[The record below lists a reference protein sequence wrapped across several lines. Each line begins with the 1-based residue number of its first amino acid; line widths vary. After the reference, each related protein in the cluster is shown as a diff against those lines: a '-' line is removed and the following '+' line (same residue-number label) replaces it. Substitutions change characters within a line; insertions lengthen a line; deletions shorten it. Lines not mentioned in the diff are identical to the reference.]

1 MHSRWAATPAITTFL
16 LAALVLSACGGDQGD
31 SAPANDPAQFAAEN
45 LAANPDSQRDADS
58 GTSTD
63 DTVADADT
71 DPAPLDPTQI
81 PGEPVNQYNLSVR
94 DCFDQIED
102 RSDGLPVTITTKLPC
117 DEPHHFEVF
126 AQLTYPAE
134 HPSIYPGDAVIRDY
148 ALASCYR
155 KFSSWVGSE
164 YELSDLEIGVIIPTQ
179 ENFESNAARYR
190 GIHCWVRH
198 EDGEPMIG
206 TSRDSGW

>member
-1 MHSRWAATPAITTFL
+1 VNFRRAATLPT
-16 LAALVLSACGGDQGD
+16 AALVASVLVLSACGGDDGD

-45 LAANPDSQRDADS
+45 LAANPDSQRDADAA
-58 GTSTD
+58 GTTTGQPD
-63 DTVADADT
+63 ADAEPT
-71 DPAPLDPTQI
+71 PLDPTEI

-102 RSDGLPVTITTKLPC
+102 RSNGLPVTITTKLPC

-148 ALASCYR
+148 ALASCYL
-155 KFSSWVGSE
+155 KFSSWVGAE

>member
-1 MHSRWAATPAITTFL
+1 VNSRWATLPAIAT
-16 LAALVLSACGGDQGD
+16 LAVFGLVLSACGGGDDD

-45 LAANPDSQRDADS
+45 LAANPDSQRGADGETTATGEPDADAEP
-58 GTSTD
+58 T
-63 DTVADADT
+63 
-71 DPAPLDPTQI
+71 PLDPTEI
-81 PGEPVNQYNLSVR
+81 PGEPINQYNLSVR

-102 RSDGLPVTITTKLPC
+102 RRDGLPVTVTTKIPC

-126 AQLTYPAE
+126 AQLSYPAE
-134 HPSIYPGDAVIRDY
+134 HPSVYPGDAVIRDY

-190 GIHCWVRH
+190 GIHCWVGH